1 LAQSATSGAESTTTE
16 SKSDVQNIPGHDTT
30 NVELARLI
38 PKKVTASIGI
48 PTSYYAEVWRQR
60 NPQPADKPA
69 KPPEAAELATIETE
83 IKERLKETV
92 RNLLPDFD
100 KGTNPYPHIVVE
112 SYTDLPRMPAAPPA
126 LAATATT
133 WLADNWQTLAVV
145 GVGLVSLLMLRS
157 MVGAPARPALAV
169 AATNQSA
176 QPRLAAQEQATEDDE
191 PEPARTLKTR
201 FTMTGPDLKAELQE
215 IVKEN
220 PDAAATIL
228 RSWIGEAA

>member
-1 LAQSATSGAESTTTE
+1 
-16 SKSDVQNIPGHDTT
+16 VQNVPGHDTT
-30 NVELARLI
+30 IVELARLI

-48 PTSYYAEVWRQR
+48 PASYYAEVWRQR
-60 NPQPADKPA
+60 NPQQADKPA

-112 SYTDLPRMPAAPPA
+112 SYTDLPRTPAAPPT
-126 LAATATT
+126 LAANATT
-133 WLADNWQTLAVV
+133 WLAENWQTLAVV
-145 GVGLVSLLMLRS
+145 SVGLISLLMLRS
-157 MVGAPARPALAV
+157 MVRAPAGSAPAAA
-169 AATNQSA
+169 AATSQPA
-176 QPRLAAQEQATEDDE
+176 QPRLAVHEPSADDDD
-191 PEPARTLKTR
+191 PEPVRALKTR
-201 FTMTGPDLKAELQE
+201 FSMTGPDLKAELQD

-220 PDAAATIL
+220 PDAAANIL